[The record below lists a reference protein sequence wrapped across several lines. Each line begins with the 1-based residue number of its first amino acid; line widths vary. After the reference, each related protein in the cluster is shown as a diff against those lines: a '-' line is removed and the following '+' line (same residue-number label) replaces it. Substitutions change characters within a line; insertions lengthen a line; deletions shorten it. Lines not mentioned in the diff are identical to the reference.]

1 MYSFLSIVPTF
12 FSLFY
17 PPSLCFSFPVSFF
30 LVAYFAKILVSHPD
44 KGGDA
49 AVFRDVQTSFESIRQ
64 LYDSKKIGSF
74 ATSGIL

>member
-1 MYSFLSIVPTF
+1 
-12 FSLFY
+12 
-17 PPSLCFSFPVSFF
+17 
-30 LVAYFAKILVSHPD
+30 LVSHPD